1 MGPSS
6 TNNMAEHAQGV
17 LQDTAKKE
25 SSLWVVL
32 GALMLTMLLAALDQ
46 TIVSTA
52 LPRIASDFNAL
63 NELSW
68 VVTAYML
75 TSAVTTPLYGKLSD
89 LFGRKRMLLIAVG
102 IFLIGSVLAGLS
114 QSMVQLVI
122 YRGIQGIGAGGLM
135 TLVLATIGDVV
146 PMRERGKYQGV
157 FGAVWGL
164 SSVVGPLLGGYF
176 TDALSWRW
184 IFYINLPLGVLALI
198 VIWMK
203 LHTKVHHTDHSID
216 YLGALLI
223 SVGSIALLLAAVWGG
238 TTYAWG
244 SSMIIGLIVAG
255 IILGIAFVIWEHYA
269 KEPILPPELF
279 RSSIFRVSSLLS
291 LVAGLG
297 MFAAIIYLPEY
308 QQIVRGFS
316 ATKSGLLMLPLVGG
330 LLVASIFS
338 GRMVSHTGKYK
349 IFPIVGSLVLA
360 LGFYLLS
367 FISLTI
373 SEVALGGAMFVTGL
387 GIGLFMQIM
396 TLAVQNSSDVKHLGA
411 ATAAV
416 TFFRSL
422 GGTFGAAIFGAILA
436 NRLTVHIQELTP
448 AGAGTM
454 SFNSASLNGG
464 AAMIRTLPS
473 SVQYTI
479 LEAFARSFHDMFL
492 YAIPFTLI
500 AFVLALFLKEIPLKH
515 EARQEAEGEAFS
527 M

>member
-1 MGPSS
+1 MTEFEATKP
-6 TNNMAEHAQGV
+6 
-17 LQDTAKKE
+17 KE
-25 SSLWVVL
+25 SSLWVIL
-32 GALMLTMLLAALDQ
+32 GALMLTMFLAALDQ

-52 LPRIASDFNAL
+52 LPKIASEFNAL
-63 NELSW
+63 NQLSW

-89 LFGRKRMLLIAVG
+89 LFGRKKMLLIAVG
-102 IFLIGSVLAGLS
+102 IFLFGSILAGLS
-114 QSMVQLVI
+114 QSMFQLVI
-122 YRGIQGIGAGGLM
+122 FRGIQGIGAGGLM

-146 PMRERGKYQGV
+146 PMRERGKYQGM

-164 SSVVGPLLGGYF
+164 SSVIGPLLGGYF
-176 TDALSWRW
+176 TDAFSWRW
-184 IFYINLPLGVLALI
+184 IFYINLPIGILALV
-198 VIWMK
+198 VIWLK

-216 YLGALLI
+216 YLGAMLI
-223 SVGSIALLLAAVWGG
+223 SVGSVALLLAAVWGG
-238 TTYAWG
+238 TTYAW
-244 SSMIIGLIVAG
+244 SSPQIIELLVAG
-255 IILGIAFVIWEHYA
+255 IVFAIAFVVWEHYA

-330 LLVASIFS
+330 MLVASITS
-338 GRMVSHTGKYK
+338 GRMVSKTGKYR
-349 IFPIVGSLVLA
+349 IFPIIGTIILGF
-360 LGFYLLS
+360 GFYLLS

-373 SEVALGGAMFVTGL
+373 SEWMLGIGMFVTGL
-387 GIGLFMQIM
+387 GIGCFMQIM

-422 GGTFGAAIFGAILA
+422 GGTFGAAIFGAILS
-436 NRLTVHIQELTP
+436 NRLTTHIQELAP
-448 AGAGTM
+448 GAGT
-454 SFNSASLNGG
+454 SFGGANLNGG
-464 AAMIRTLPS
+464 ATAIRALPPQAQS
-473 SVQYTI
+473 TI

-492 YAIPFTLI
+492 YAIPFAVIALI
-500 AFVLALFLKEIPLKH
+500 IALFLKEVPLRH
-515 EARQEAEGEAFS
+515 ETKDMAEGEAFGI
-527 M
+527 

>member
-1 MGPSS
+1 MTEYEPK
-6 TNNMAEHAQGV
+6 EEKE
-17 LQDTAKKE
+17 TA
-25 SSLWVVL
+25 LWVIL

-52 LPRIASDFNAL
+52 LPRIASEFNAL
-63 NELSW
+63 NQLSW

-89 LFGRKRMLLIAVG
+89 LFGRKKMLLIAVG
-102 IFLIGSVLAGLS
+102 IFLIGSILAGLS
-114 QSMVQLVI
+114 QSMFQLVI
-122 YRGIQGIGAGGLM
+122 FRGLQGVGAGGLM

-146 PMRERGKYQGV
+146 PMRERGKYQGM

-164 SSVVGPLLGGYF
+164 SSVAGPLLGGFF
-176 TDALSWRW
+176 TDAFSWRW
-184 IFYINLPLGVLALI
+184 IFYINIPLGILALI

-216 YLGALLI
+216 YLGAALI
-223 SVGSIALLLAAVWGG
+223 SVGSVALLLAAVWGG
-238 TTYAWG
+238 TTYAW
-244 SSMIIGLIVAG
+244 SSHQIIELIGA
-255 IILGIAFVIWEHYA
+255 GIAFAIAFVVWEHYA

-291 LVAGLG
+291 LVSGLG

-316 ATKSGLLMLPLVGG
+316 ATKSGLLMLPLVAGM
-330 LLVASIFS
+330 LVASIAS
-338 GRMVSHTGKYK
+338 GRIVSHTGKYR
-349 IFPIVGSLVLA
+349 IFPIIGTLILT

-373 SEVALGGAMFVTGL
+373 SEFNLGFAMFVTGL
-387 GIGLFMQIM
+387 GIGSFMQIM
-396 TLAVQNSSDVKHLGA
+396 TLAVQNSSDIKHLGA

-416 TFFRSL
+416 TFFRTI

-436 NRLTVHIQELTP
+436 NRLTTHIQELTP
-448 AGAGTM
+448 AGSGVAF
-454 SFNSASLNGG
+454 SSASLNGG
-464 AAMIRTLPS
+464 ASMIRTLPPQAQS
-473 SVQYTI
+473 TI

-492 YAIPFTLI
+492 YAIPFTI
-500 AFVLALFLKEIPLKH
+500 VAFFIALFLKEIPLKH
-515 EARQEAEGEAFS
+515 ESVEEAKGEALGL
-527 M
+527 